1 MTELSSPQNPTRFW
15 PKKNTPA
22 QTSIVPAS
30 DVAGQ
35 ALVVVIAI
43 MTFLASLAIGGVD
56 LIAYSAHNWESQIS
70 REATIQVRPTD
81 GLDIEKTLNY
91 AVELVKGFQG
101 VKSAK
106 IIDRTQTERLLE
118 PWIGT
123 GLELKEL
130 PIPRLIVVTLDDTN
144 TADFGMISDA
154 IATQVP
160 GGSFDDHRNAINR
173 LVTMAHATI
182 IIGLVILALVISAL
196 TLTII
201 FATRS
206 ALSANQHIV
215 EVLHFIGAESG
226 FIARQFDFHFF
237 KTGFKGAL
245 LGGVSGVIVF
255 LAFSLWTRFTAG
267 TAGSDQA
274 SALFGRF
281 SLGLASDIKIFI
293 LIGFVALLTMIT
305 SRLTILSQLK
315 SIDRRESDLF

>member
-1 MTELSSPQNPTRFW
+1 MIEPMPFKRKNHFW
-15 PKKNTPA
+15 SRENA
-22 QTSIVPAS
+22 QRQTSIVPAGN
-30 DVAGQ
+30 VAGQ

-56 LIAYSAHNWESQIS
+56 LISRSAHNWENEIS
-70 REATIQVRPTD
+70 KEATIQIRPTD

-91 AVELVKGFQG
+91 AVELVKGFHG

-106 IIDRTQTERLLE
+106 IVDRAATERLLE
-118 PWIGT
+118 PWLGR

-130 PIPRLIVVTLDDTN
+130 PIPRLIVVTLDNSVNVDL
-144 TADFGMISDA
+144 GMIGDA
-154 IATQVP
+154 IATQIP

-173 LVTMAHATI
+173 LVIMAHTTI
-182 IIGLVILALVISAL
+182 IIGLVILALVIFAL

-206 ALSANQHIV
+206 ALSTNAHII

-237 KTGFKGAL
+237 KTGFKGAFY
-245 LGGVSGVIVF
+245 GGISVIIVF
-255 LAFSLWTRFTAG
+255 ITFSIWSTYSMG
-267 TAGSDQA
+267 TPGSDQI

-281 SLGLASDIKIFI
+281 TMDWSSYIKILA
-293 LIGFVALLTMIT
+293 LIVFVSLLTMVT

-315 SIDRRESDLF
+315 SIDRSESDLF